1 MFVVHNML
9 GFASRLL
16 CSLKPLAKWLFLAL
30 ILGLALEAFSWN
42 RGGVFF
48 DGGVYFT
55 DGDCYARMTRV
66 RLLQEHPFAA
76 IRHHDFENYPDGTR
90 PHTTA
95 PLDYL
100 IAGLASVL
108 SPFFGNPLE
117 LAGAWISPLL
127 GLVTL
132 AFLFWWGRGKPFA
145 AASVLLLAVS
155 PILSH
160 GFLLGRPDHQS
171 LLLLLIAVALAAEIR
186 IWTEARGG
194 VLSAAVWGG
203 ALWVSLFEPL
213 ILLGAVLLA
222 RLCTGRLRVAWKPL
236 VLFFGILLVAF
247 IWDGF
252 RAGAFDARFSN
263 WAKNIGELR
272 HGSLELL
279 FSWAGWLALPAPL
292 ILLIRFFRGR
302 DPACFLFAVLLLL
315 LGALTFWHIR
325 WGYFL
330 VLAFALSLPGVL
342 PFFRW
347 NWLGWGILLV
357 SLWPVAKSWDQTL
370 YPDDEVFRARVE
382 SVADGVALRDAAHSL
397 RGLPRHGVIAP
408 WWFSP
413 AIVWWSGQPCVGGT
427 SHQSLP
433 GIADTAEFFLSG
445 GDGGEILSRRDA
457 AYVIAYE
464 PDRVISNS
472 ALILNRAAPANP
484 LARRLYQNRGRGLI
498 HANRFFRVYDFSK
511 NKTEFPAGGTP
522 PSDR

>member
-9 GFASRLL
+9 GFASHLPG
-16 CSLKPLAKWLFLAL
+16 SLKPLMKWLFFAL
-30 ILGLALEAFSWN
+30 VLCVALGAFTWN
-42 RGGVFF
+42 RGSVFF
-48 DGGVYFT
+48 GGGVYFT

-66 RLLQEHPFAA
+66 RLLQEHPFAP
-76 IRHHDFENYPDGTR
+76 IRHHDFENYPEGTR

-100 IAGLASVL
+100 IAGLAAVL
-108 SPFFGNPLE
+108 SPFFGNCLE

-127 GLVTL
+127 GLATL
-132 AFLFWWGRGKPFA
+132 GFLFWWGRGMPFA
-145 AASVLLLAVS
+145 AATVILLAVS
-155 PILSH
+155 PIVAH

-171 LLLLLIAVALAAEIR
+171 LLLLVIAVALAAETR
-186 IWTEARGG
+186 IWTGG
-194 VLSAAVWGG
+194 SGGMLSAAAWGM

-222 RLCTGRLRVAWKPL
+222 RLCAGRLRMARKPL
-236 VLFFGILLVAF
+236 ALFAGILLAAYIF
-247 IWDGF
+247 DGF

-272 HGSLELL
+272 HGSPDLI
-279 FSWAGWLALPAPL
+279 FSWAGWLVFPAPV

-302 DPACFLFAVLLLL
+302 GPVCFLFAVLLLV
-315 LGALTFWHIR
+315 LGWLAFWHVR
-325 WGYFL
+325 WGYFFVL
-330 VLAFALSLPGVL
+330 VFASALPFVL

-347 NWLGWGILLV
+347 KWAGWGILIV
-357 SLWPVAKSWDQTL
+357 SLWPVATAWEQSL
-370 YPDDEVFRARVE
+370 YPDDGVFRERVE
-382 SVADGVALRDAAHSL
+382 SVADGVALRDASL
-397 RGLPRHGVIAP
+397 ALRDLPRHGVIAP

-445 GDGGEILSRRDA
+445 GDGNDILFRRDSP
-457 AYVIAYE
+457 YVIAYE
-464 PDRVISNS
+464 PDRVVSNS

-511 NKTEFPAGGTP
+511 NKTESPAGGMP

>member
-1 MFVVHNML
+1 ML
-9 GFASRLL
+9 GLASQLL
-16 CSLKPLAKWLFLAL
+16 ISLKPLIKWLILAL
-30 ILGLALEAFSWN
+30 ILGLALEAFTWN
-42 RGGVFF
+42 RGSVFF

-66 RLLQEHPFAA
+66 RLLQEHPFAP
-76 IRHHDFENYPDGTR
+76 IRHHDFENYPVGTR

-100 IAGLASVL
+100 IAWLASVF

-117 LAGAWISPLL
+117 LAGAWVSPLL

-132 AFLFWWGRGKPFA
+132 AFLFLWGKGTPFA
-145 AASVLLLAVS
+145 AATVIVLAVS
-155 PILSH
+155 PIIAH

-171 LLLLLIAVALAAEIR
+171 LLLLLIAIALAAEIR
-186 IWTEARGG
+186 IWIGEGG
-194 VLSAAVWGG
+194 GMLSAAAWGA

-213 ILLGAVLLA
+213 ILLGAVVVA
-222 RLCTGRLRVAWKPL
+222 RLCVGRLRLAWRPS
-236 VLFFGILLVAF
+236 VLFLAILLVAF
-247 IWDGF
+247 TWDGF
-252 RAGAFDARFSN
+252 RAGAFDEHFAN

-272 HGSLELL
+272 HGSLGLF
-279 FSWAGWLALPAPL
+279 FSWAGWLVLPAPL

-302 DPACFLFAVLLLL
+302 DPVCFLFAVLLLL
-315 LGALTFWHIR
+315 LGGLTFWHVR

-330 VLAFALSLPGVL
+330 VLVFALSIPCVL

-347 NWLGWGILLV
+347 RWAGWVVLLG
-357 SLWPVAKSWDQTL
+357 SLWPVAAAWDQSL
-370 YPDDEVFRARVE
+370 YPDDQVFQERVE
-382 SVADGVALRDAAHSL
+382 SVADGVALRDAALAL
-397 RGLPRHGVIAP
+397 RDLPRQGVIAP

-433 GIADTAEFFLSG
+433 GIADTAEFFLSAS
-445 GDGGEILSRRDA
+445 DGGEILSRRDA

-472 ALILNRAAPANP
+472 ALILNRAAPSNP
-484 LARRLYQNRGRGLI
+484 LVRRLYQNRGRGLI

-511 NKTEFPAGGTP
+511 NKTESPAGGTP

>member
-1 MFVVHNML
+1 MIVVHNML
-9 GFASRLL
+9 GFTSHLVG
-16 CSLKPLAKWLFLAL
+16 SLKPLTKWLFFVLVLCVAL
-30 ILGLALEAFSWN
+30 SAFTSN
-42 RGGVFF
+42 RGSVFF
-48 DGGVYFT
+48 DGRVYFT

-66 RLLQEHPFAA
+66 RLLQEHPLTP
-76 IRHHDFENYPDGTR
+76 IRHHDFENYPEGTH

-100 IAGLASVL
+100 IAGLAAIL
-108 SPFFGNPLE
+108 SPFFGNSLE
-117 LAGAWISPLL
+117 LAGAWVSPLL
-127 GLVTL
+127 GLATL
-132 AFLFWWGRGKPFA
+132 AFLFLWGRGKPFA
-145 AASVLLLAVS
+145 AATVILLAIS
-155 PILSH
+155 PIVSH

-171 LLLLLIAVALAAEIR
+171 LLLLLIAIALAAEIR
-186 IWTEARGG
+186 VWNEGSGG
-194 VLSAAVWGG
+194 MLSAAAWGA
-203 ALWVSLFEPL
+203 ALWVSLFEPV
-213 ILLGAVLLA
+213 ILLGVVLVA
-222 RLCTGRLRVAWKPL
+222 RLCTRRLRFAWRPVA
-236 VLFFGILLVAF
+236 FFLGILMAAF
-247 IWDGF
+247 ILDGF

-272 HGSLELL
+272 HGSLGLF
-279 FSWAGWLALPAPL
+279 FSWAGWMVLPAPL

-302 DPACFLFAVLLLL
+302 DPVCFLFAVLLLF
-315 LGALTFWHIR
+315 LGGLTFWHVR

-330 VLAFALSLPGVL
+330 VLVFALSLPCVL

-347 NWLGWGILLV
+347 RWVGWVALV
-357 SLWPVAKSWDQTL
+357 GSLWPVAAAWELSL
-370 YPDDEVFRARVE
+370 YPDDQVFRERVE
-382 SVADGVALRDAAHSL
+382 SVADGVALRDAAFSL
-397 RGLPRHGVIAP
+397 RDLPRRGVIAP

-413 AIVWWSGQPCVGGT
+413 AVVWWSGQPCVGGT

-445 GDGGEILSRRDA
+445 GDGGEILSRRDV

-511 NKTEFPAGGTP
+511 NKTESPAGGTP